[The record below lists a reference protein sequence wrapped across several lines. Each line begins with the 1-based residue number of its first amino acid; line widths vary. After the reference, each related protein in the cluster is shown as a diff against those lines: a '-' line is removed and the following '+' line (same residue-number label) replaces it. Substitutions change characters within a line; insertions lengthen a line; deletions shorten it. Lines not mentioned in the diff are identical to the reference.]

1 VALKATHAPQI
12 QPTVAP
18 SPTQADTGGRV
29 EVLDYIYNQDFSSQP
44 SDWDLSQ
51 YKNKDLEV
59 NYSIK
64 KGIFAWA
71 ARAVTNSS
79 TMKVPDPG
87 IFLPE
92 DVFLIE
98 VATQIQPQAAS
109 AASGI
114 MFRFQDFENFY
125 YAKLNGAGE
134 VSAFAMQKNQ
144 WTKLA
149 GPVKS
154 AHWTSG
160 KLNRLTVV
168 DDNGQYELRVNDYA
182 VVNFSDERFLGGKTG
197 LIAELDAGTEDTFL
211 FDDFRV
217 MKPGGSAAG
226 ANQEENTIPVGGGTY
241 TTYEGNLNGVTYTI
255 RLPAS
260 FIYSSAGEWDKFCL
274 DNDPDLCVAINHQNG
289 NWNDPQEMAD
299 EVMAGFSRE
308 VTQFKIDH
316 QQHTT
321 TADGFTAYWV
331 GSTYTQGGVN
341 YESSR
346 LFVVVQHVGFD
357 IMGYGEPE
365 MMNTYQSV
373 IKAMM
378 ESFTLGYN

>member
-1 VALKATHAPQI
+1 M
-12 QPTVAP
+12 
-18 SPTQADTGGRV
+18 
-29 EVLDYIYNQDFSSQP
+29 LDYLYSQDFSSQP

-51 YKNKDLEV
+51 YENKDLEV

-64 KGIFAWA
+64 NGIFAWNVRTVA
-71 ARAVTNSS
+71 NSA
-79 TMKVPDPG
+79 TLKVPDPG

-92 DVFLIE
+92 DAFLIE

-114 MFRFQDFENFY
+114 MFRLQDFENFY
-125 YAKLNGAGE
+125 YAKLNGVGE
-134 VSAFAMQKNQ
+134 VSAFALQKNQ
-144 WTKLA
+144 WVKLA
-149 GPVKS
+149 GPLKS

-182 VVNFSDERFLGGKTG
+182 VVNFSDDRFLGGKAG
-197 LIAELDAGTEDTFL
+197 LIAKSDAGMEDTFL

-217 MKPGGSAAG
+217 MKSGGSAAR
-226 ANQEENTIPVGGGTY
+226 ANEEENTIPVGGGTY

-274 DNDPDLCVAINHQNG
+274 ENDPNLCVAIRHQNG
-289 NWNDPQEMAD
+289 NWNDPQEMAN

-321 TADGFTAYWV
+321 TADGFSAYWV
-331 GSTYTQGGVN
+331 GSTYTQDGVD

-357 IMGYGEPE
+357 IMGYGQPE

-373 IKAMM
+373 IKAML